1 LKDDMREL
9 LTSIGVSQ
17 QDANLAAGWV
27 GNVQKA
33 VTQRS
38 RRWYERY

>member
-1 LKDDMREL
+1 MRDL
-9 LTSIGVSQ
+9 LMSIGVSQ

-33 VTQRS
+33 VTLRS